1 VQRPRRITP
10 KSAAFHIIED
20 EVDIVVFSDD
30 SALERVVARRGTER
44 PQLLVNIPRQSRG
57 L

>member
-10 KSAAFHIIED
+10 KSEAFHIIEG

-30 SALERVVARRGTER
+30 GALERVVARGAVRSGR
-44 PQLLVNIPRQSRG
+44 SFY
-57 L
+57 